1 MSGATRV
8 SQTPKESRQGTKTL
22 KAKAGVVGV
31 SNWVGLKPTLP
42 DALIFRGAKK
52 PIWDDDSKEVKSID
66 KDEDAFILLSYSHFD
81 GVSYKPLDEGLHS
94 PNSFS
99 VCEDVL
105 NDIIFEVI
113 KINDKTEHRVA
124 IKKLMEELFRKA
136 ELSLIEEVSNLHE
149 HVD

>member
-52 PIWDDDSKEVKSID
+52 PIWDD
-66 KDEDAFILLSYSHFD
+66 
-81 GVSYKPLDEGLHS
+81 
-94 PNSFS
+94 
-99 VCEDVL
+99 
-105 NDIIFEVI
+105 
-113 KINDKTEHRVA
+113 KT
-124 IKKLMEELFRKA
+124 KKR
-136 ELSLIEEVSNLHE
+136 
-149 HVD
+149 